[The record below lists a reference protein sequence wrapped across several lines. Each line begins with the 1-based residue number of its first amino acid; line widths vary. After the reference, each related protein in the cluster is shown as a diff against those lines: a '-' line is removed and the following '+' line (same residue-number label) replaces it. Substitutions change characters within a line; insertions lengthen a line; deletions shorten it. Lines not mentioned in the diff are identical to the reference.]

1 MTLKTGCEY
10 HLRDDGIYQMI
21 FYDFQHKTID
31 QYFRHLEVIYPGIP
45 PQTRVKLL
53 LDARPAQ
60 GFIPMLKYIIDTS
73 REFEKAQPNR
83 PPVALA
89 MVMEMNI
96 FTRVLD
102 TTLRVFLRSRDRMR
116 IFDIREFDAAL
127 DWLHEVVVSSEK

>member
-10 HLRDDGIYQMI
+10 HLRDDSIYQMI

-31 QYFRHLEVIYPGIP
+31 RYFRHLEVIYPAIP

-60 GFIPMLKYIIDTS
+60 GFIPMLKYIIDKS
-73 REFEKAQPNR
+73 REFEKIQPNR
-83 PPVALA
+83 PPIAMAL
-89 MVMEMNI
+89 VMEMTI
-96 FTRVLD
+96 FTRILD

-116 IFDIREFDAAL
+116 IFDIREFD
-127 DWLHEVVVSSEK
+127 